1 MAEQCVVVTGG
12 SSGIGRACVET
23 LAARGTKVVSLDR
36 TPGPLVDNETFMEID
51 LYDHARIEQ
60 VFADIAADFDI
71 VGLVNNAGMSLA
83 KPLEDTTPEDFDKVV
98 PLNMVAPALC
108 AKFAAENMKQ
118 AGWGR
123 IVNISSRVILG
134 KELRTVY
141 AATKGG
147 IAAMAKVWALE
158 LAEHGITVNA
168 IAPGPIATKLFND
181 VNPPGSPRT
190 QKIIDGV
197 PVKRLG
203 TPEDIANAAAFFLNK
218 DSGFIT
224 GQTLFVCGGMTVGSA
239 Q

>member
-12 SSGIGRACVET
+12 SSGIGRACVEI

-36 TPGPLVDNETFMEID
+36 KPGPLAENETFMEID
-51 LYDHARIEQ
+51 LYDHAGIER
-60 VFADIAADFDI
+60 VFADIAASFDI

-83 KPLEDTTPEDFDKVV
+83 KPLEDTTLEDFDKVV

-108 AKFAAENMKQ
+108 AKYAAEKMKET
-118 AGWGR
+118 GWGR

-158 LAEHGITVNA
+158 LAEHGITVNS
-168 IAPGPIATKLFND
+168 IAPGPIATDLFNG

-203 TPEDIANAAAFFLNK
+203 TPEDIANAAAFFLNR